1 MYADEIYTFGELVL
15 MCLMT
20 GAIGYLTASTKYQK
34 KIDRE
39 RAIRDRYRWQ
49 LGINKKE
56 NNQ

>member
-1 MYADEIYTFGELVL
+1 MYPDEIYTVGELFL

-20 GAIGYLTASTKYQK
+20 GAIGYMVASTRYQK

-49 LGINKKE
+49 LGLNKRDE
-56 NNQ
+56 A